1 MIIKVPK
8 QFIYDFCS
16 RLLRQIGMES
26 GDIEADIDAFIYES
40 GEKFWEFWE
49 EYEDDDG
56 HMFYLIDFD
65 NF

>member
-8 QFIYDFCS
+8 QFIYDFSS
-16 RLLRQIGMES
+16 RLLREIGMES
-26 GDIEADIDAFIYES
+26 GDIEADIEAFIYES
-40 GEKFWEFWE
+40 GEKFWEE
-49 EYEDDDG
+49 DEDDDG